1 MSLASHFLDE
11 LFSHSR
17 ALSIERN
24 ERFPTKIRPSLYVVT
39 SIFVRFLRSQ
49 CSAPCFIHRSAIRET
64 EDAETSQ
71 PDREKKNPT
80 ALKVLSLFFYK
91 STLIATFFMSTDPTA
106 VYTVVQFPHQTES
119 ILGYIL
125 GLYGLDRHF
134 RLFVCLFLPH
144 QRPTNATRD

>member
-24 ERFPTKIRPSLYVVT
+24 ERLPTKIRPSLYVVT
-39 SIFVRFLRSQ
+39 TIFVRFLRSQ

-71 PDREKKNPT
+71 PDREKKIP
-80 ALKVLSLFFYK
+80 
-91 STLIATFFMSTDPTA
+91 
-106 VYTVVQFPHQTES
+106 QH
-119 ILGYIL
+119 
-125 GLYGLDRHF
+125 
-134 RLFVCLFLPH
+134 
-144 QRPTNATRD
+144 